1 MSSISRISKEDI
13 IKVSFKIVREKG
25 IDGVN
30 AREIAKRL
38 NSSVQPIFY
47 HFSNME
53 DLKKE
58 VLNYSLDYY
67 KKFILNFETN
77 EPKYKQIGINYIKFA
92 REESNLFKF
101 IFMGDYHIKIEE
113 FSSFDDSYK
122 QVEAFLNVQNQISS
136 NKVERFHLKM
146 WIFTHGI
153 ACLIATN
160 TCLFSDDEISILLT
174 EEYQALIK
182 DVIDK

>member
-1 MSSISRISKEDI
+1 
-13 IKVSFKIVREKG
+13 
-25 IDGVN
+25 
-30 AREIAKRL
+30 
-38 NSSVQPIFY
+38 
-47 HFSNME
+47 ME

-122 QVEAFLNVQNQISS
+122 QVESFLDVQNQISS
-136 NKVERFHLKM
+136 NKVKRFYLKM
-146 WIFTHGI
+146 
-153 ACLIATN
+153 
-160 TCLFSDDEISILLT
+160 D
-174 EEYQALIK
+174 
-182 DVIDK
+182 